1 MSLLPKAAAAA
12 LAAVALIPAVAQAQ
26 SQVPHTLSVSWQPN
40 APTILDD
47 VTFKATTSAPDVSWD
62 WDGDGITD
70 ASGAQQTHRF
80 TAAGDYRVIVKA
92 TWPGRVPEVKQVNE
106 SITVAP
112 DPAIATPTPTA
123 APIVIPTTTE
133 LAPVVT
139 ATPTPCKSIIAVLKF
154 KATSMIC
161 FDESSIP
168 GGKRYTNKYPVNVN
182 GVWLLPQGGKP
193 TTIDVTASKIAV
205 HSDNARVTF
214 TTHGSKVEVTKGAVT
229 WKVNGDKLDG
239 FQFNWA
245 ARPAIGGMPI
255 VASNGSPQ
263 LLAGG
268 GVRLGLYFALP
279 SQFGGATSS
288 APVNVDLGVAGASAN
303 GAFTFK
309 VAQGGLPGLPMTNLV
324 ASFQGVTQWSIDA
337 SVALPQPIPL
347 KLTGGIAVNNGLFA
361 SLYGNASFG
370 AGGPKYGPV
379 TLKNLSFAVELNP
392 KVSKCVPKVG
402 KETINVSNLLY
413 QLTGY
418 HFNVPNQVIDHG
430 NPVMALCGNVSLAAG
445 PTLLGKPAVALDGG
459 LGFTV
464 YNDRPAVFRA
474 YGSLSLVGIA
484 MTNAEFEVHTNGY
497 VGLRANFGLGWNG
510 LASIKGY
517 ASLEMQGLKF
527 NGEGGVKACLDFI
540 DTCLGANALLSS
552 KGIAVCL
559 NIDTFLGDWHPGFAD
574 KWGQAPKLYF
584 SGCDVGPY
592 RENVHAAQAGGTRAV
607 TLGND
612 LPGAAIAVT
621 GQGAAPRVAFVG
633 PHGERFETPADNR
646 PLGGKGF
653 YLMKSP
659 AENLTQIA
667 LAKPSAGTW
676 RVESLDGTMITSVKS
691 ADGLAD
697 PSVKAGV
704 SHGKLTYKIKTMP
717 GQVVTFSE
725 RGASAGATIG
735 TARGA
740 QGTLRFSPA
749 AGRAERREI
758 VATVEQ
764 DGQLRAKLVVAHY
777 RAPGAS
783 KPRKVAGLNARRAG
797 RSIVV
802 GWRKAGQVELRAT
815 LGDGRHIY
823 QRTRGHQLT
832 LKRAQRAT
840 ITVRG
845 LSADGVAGAPATV
858 KVR

>member
-1 MSLLPKAAAAA
+1 M
-12 LAAVALIPAVAQAQ
+12 
-26 SQVPHTLSVSWQPN
+26 
-40 APTILDD
+40 
-47 VTFKATTSAPDVSWD
+47 
-62 WDGDGITD
+62 
-70 ASGAQQTHRF
+70 
-80 TAAGDYRVIVKA
+80 
-92 TWPGRVPEVKQVNE
+92 
-106 SITVAP
+106 
-112 DPAIATPTPTA
+112 
-123 APIVIPTTTE
+123 
-133 LAPVVT
+133 
-139 ATPTPCKSIIAVLKF
+139 
-154 KATSMIC
+154 
-161 FDESSIP
+161 
-168 GGKRYTNKYPVNVN
+168 
-182 GVWLLPQGGKP
+182 WLLPQGGKP
-193 TTIDVTASKIAV
+193 ITIDVTGSKIAV
-205 HSDNARVTF
+205 NSDNAGVTF
-214 TTHGSKVEVTKGAVT
+214 TTHGSKVEVTKGAVA

-255 VASNGSPQ
+255 AASSGSPQ

-279 SQFGGATSS
+279 KQFGGATSS

-309 VAQGGLPGLPMTNLV
+309 VAQGGLPGLPLTNLI

-347 KLTGGIAVNNGLFA
+347 KLNGGIAVNDGIFA

-379 TLKNLSFAVELNP
+379 TLKKLSFAVELNP

-402 KETINVSNLLY
+402 KETINVSDLLY

-592 RENVHAAQAGGTRAV
+592 RENIHAAQAGGARAV
-607 TLGND
+607 TLGKD
-612 LPGAAIAVT
+612 LPGAVDRRHRPGCRAARGLRRPARRALRDARRQPAARWQGLLPDEVAEREPHADRARQAVRGHLARRVAGRHRDHVREVRQRPRRSV
-621 GQGAAPRVAFVG
+621 GQGHRQPRQAHLQRSRRCRARSSRSASAARAPARPSAPPAAP
-633 PHGERFETPADNR
+633 H
-646 PLGGKGF
+646 
-653 YLMKSP
+653 
-659 AENLTQIA
+659 
-667 LAKPSAGTW
+667 
-676 RVESLDGTMITSVKS
+676 
-691 ADGLAD
+691 
-697 PSVKAGV
+697 
-704 SHGKLTYKIKTMP
+704 
-717 GQVVTFSE
+717 
-725 RGASAGATIG
+725 
-735 TARGA
+735 
-740 QGTLRFSPA
+740 GTLRFSPA

-783 KPRKVAGLNARRAG
+783 KPRKVAGLKARRAG
-797 RSIVV
+797 KNIVV

-815 LGDGRHIY
+815 LGDGRRIY

-832 LKRAQRAT
+832 LKHAQRAT